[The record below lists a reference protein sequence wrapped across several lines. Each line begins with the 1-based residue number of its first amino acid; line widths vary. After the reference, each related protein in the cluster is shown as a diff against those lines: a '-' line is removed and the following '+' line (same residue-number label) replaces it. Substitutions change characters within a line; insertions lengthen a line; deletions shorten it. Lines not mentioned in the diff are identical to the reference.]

1 MHLSILGGWH
11 QGSGASG
18 TLAATDDASAGAAD
32 AGEPNLLP
40 HDLLR
45 FGGLPA
51 RRRPTGGGRVRDDPI
66 QGGTLL
72 K

>member
-11 QGSGASG
+11 QGSRASG

-32 AGEPNLLP
+32 AGEPSLLP

-45 FGGLPA
+45 VRGLPA
-51 RRRPTGGGRVRDDPI
+51 RGRPTGRGRVRDDPI
-66 QGGTLL
+66 QGGTLM